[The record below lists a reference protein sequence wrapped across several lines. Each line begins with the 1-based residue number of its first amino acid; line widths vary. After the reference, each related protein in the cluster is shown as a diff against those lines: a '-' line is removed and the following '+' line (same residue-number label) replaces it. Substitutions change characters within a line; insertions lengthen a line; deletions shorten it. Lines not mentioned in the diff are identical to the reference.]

1 MRLQM
6 MLCQLLL
13 LLLLCAAVHC
23 AAGRAGGVIRDAFI
37 VSVRRLTSDTTNTTA
52 SRQFSALRAR

>member
-6 MLCQLLL
+6 MLSQLLL

-23 AAGRAGGVIRDAFI
+23 AAGRAGGVIRAAFI
-37 VSVRRLTSDTTNTTA
+37 VSVCRLTSDTTNTTA